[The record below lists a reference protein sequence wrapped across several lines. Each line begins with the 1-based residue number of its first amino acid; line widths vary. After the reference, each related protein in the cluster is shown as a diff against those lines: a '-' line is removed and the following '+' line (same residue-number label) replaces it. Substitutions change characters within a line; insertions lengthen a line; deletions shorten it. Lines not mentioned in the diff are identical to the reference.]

1 MLLNKQSWRLLN
13 SLSQITESIVIQYPV
28 TSMKD
33 NSNSI
38 TAFLDLEKLGVENF
52 GSPFALLKL
61 KEFNELT
68 KIVGDDCNIEKDDKG
83 IITVSNNADI
93 SCKYY
98 TTALTDTIT
107 NAFSVSPKVLENVK
121 SAINICTFELTTQIS
136 DKLKKASTLLNFED
150 MILDITENGLKIT
163 TTNKENSSNDFSI
176 SITENVNTT
185 ANGKVFISIRNLKRL
200 PVANYNVN
208 VKQHPTRADVY
219 VLEFIPKDNDVLTI
233 IIPSK
238 AYKAE

>member
-1 MLLNKQSWRLLN
+1 MDNIADSFTLIQSD
-13 SLSQITESIVIQYPV
+13 SI
-28 TSMKD
+28 
-33 NSNSI
+33 
-38 TAFLDLEKLGVENF
+38 
-52 GSPFALLKL
+52 
-61 KEFNELT
+61 
-68 KIVGDDCNIEKDDKG
+68 IEK
-83 IITVSNNADI
+83 
-93 SCKYY
+93 
-98 TTALTDTIT
+98 ALIM
-107 NAFSVSPKVLENVK
+107 
-121 SAINICTFELTTQIS
+121 INS
-136 DKLKKASTLLNFED
+136 K
-150 MILDITENGLKIT
+150 KIT